1 MAAITP
7 SYTIVNPSYI
17 APELII
23 GYQQASGAFETIASG
38 NPQVR
43 LGVGDQYVYMR
54 RLDIRTQV
62 TSSQSGNANQ
72 LPSVALEA
80 RMIST
85 PTYLFRCRG
94 IYDHHDTAA
103 AGNWNVALPEAQR
116 LGMRQGIFQQL
127 RSALLY
133 GMNPAGGEGL
143 LNTAGA
149 TTETLPPDSNS
160 NTTVLT
166 YDHGQMAVY
175 LLGHVQAA
183 LTRTMQLGRQQRVV
197 ILGPQRVLGAMEI
210 QQIVQLTSYQR
221 PGGGTDTVGG
231 TVKEVLRGA
240 NVQVDW
246 VYDDTLIGAGAGGTD
261 AVVITIPEVEVP
273 MVNPTVNTNEFAK
286 LSPSLA
292 ANALMFTDM
301 AAPMEIPTP
310 IPGGAID
317 VLSEMRSTAGWA
329 VRPEAITILS
339 MAYSS

>member
-175 LLGHVQAA
+175 LLG
-183 LTRTMQLGRQQRVV
+183 
-197 ILGPQRVLGAMEI
+197 
-210 QQIVQLTSYQR
+210 
-221 PGGGTDTVGG
+221 
-231 TVKEVLRGA
+231 
-240 NVQVDW
+240 
-246 VYDDTLIGAGAGGTD
+246 
-261 AVVITIPEVEVP
+261 
-273 MVNPTVNTNEFAK
+273 
-286 LSPSLA
+286 
-292 ANALMFTDM
+292 
-301 AAPMEIPTP
+301 
-310 IPGGAID
+310 
-317 VLSEMRSTAGWA
+317 
-329 VRPEAITILS
+329 
-339 MAYSS
+339 